1 MTQAEHADDAAE
13 TGEVEARG
21 ALDEVQQHGQHEA
34 DADDTDPEHGGPSTR
49 DKGLDGSLSSGVAG
63 DQGDRDHEDAERFGG
78 HDRPFGAV
86 QELHVGTVF
95 FFAEA
100 ADGDELGSSGTGGQ
114 TRGDE

>member
-1 MTQAEHADDAAE
+1 MDQVPE
-13 TGEVEARG
+13 T
-21 ALDEVQQHGQHEA
+21 
-34 DADDTDPEHGGPSTR
+34 
-49 DKGLDGSLSSGVAG
+49 KGLDGSLSSGVAG